1 MADWFGYAYIHE
13 LPDDGSQE
21 HEVYARFGLA
31 AYAAQTFEIGMVN
44 LLTVA
49 GLTESTAAN
58 SMDEQ
63 FAALMGK
70 TAGALLRDVH
80 EAGHLSDDERET
92 CRDALKIRNS
102 TIHGFFYRHAADFQH
117 PAGRQTMV
125 EEADAARMTLESA
138 YHILLR
144 LTWEQGAPRGITPQ
158 KVQTYMDALVDA
170 VADEAHDPVDDPV
183 DDPDDEVPD
192 YGGHFSEPWD

>member
-49 GLTESTAAN
+49 GLTEATAAN

-63 FAALMGK
+63 FGALMGK
-70 TAGALLRDVH
+70 TAGALLREVH

-92 CRDALKIRNS
+92 CRAALKCRNS
-102 TIHGFFYRHAADFQH
+102 TVHGFFYRHAADYQH

-125 EEADAARMTLESA
+125 EEADAARMTRVRVRDSA
-138 YHILLR
+138 PADVGAGR
-144 LTWEQGAPRGITPQ
+144 TQGHHPAEGPDLHGRASRDFGRRGTRP
-158 KVQTYMDALVDA
+158 
-170 VADEAHDPVDDPV
+170 
-183 DDPDDEVPD
+183 
-192 YGGHFSEPWD
+192 S